1 MVADAPPQSPPQ
13 FETVEELLAFVE
25 DLSPAELSRWIYASD
40 RSILRLLLDRVV
52 AVINNKGGVLK
63 TSVTTNLAG
72 QLAAAGTRVLVID
85 LDRQGNCAQD
95 LGYGT
100 DERDDQGLG
109 IVQAVLGSTALLPI
123 HNVRPNLDVVPG
135 GKHLD
140 NLRALLTAQR
150 SQSRH
155 AAADALVVPL
165 AHIARNYEV
174 ILIDCPPGEPI
185 VQEVAVGVA
194 RWLLVPV
201 RSDASSRAGM
211 SEVAERVET
220 VREVNP
226 DVELLGVLLTGTTQ
240 TATRIHERV
249 FTRVRED
256 LGPEAYIFKSR
267 IRYAEAA
274 ASDSRER
281 GELAH
286 ELEKVVSDQPAWY
299 DSLRKGQPVERL
311 AGSASSLAGDYA
323 ALAQEFVQTLL
334 EAESEEDEE
343 QDEHASL
350 DDDVLSATDAAVEAP
365 ADGSGGVV
373 ASPATDEGG
382 SGRGKDV
389 VA

>member
-1 MVADAPPQSPPQ
+1 MD
-13 FETVEELLAFVE
+13 ELLAFVE
-25 DLSPAELSRWIYASD
+25 EMDAGELSRWIDSTD
-40 RSILRLLLDRVV
+40 RAILRLLMDRVV
-52 AVINNKGGVLK
+52 AIINNKGGVLK
-63 TSVTTNLAG
+63 TSIATNLAG
-72 QLAAAGTRVLVID
+72 QLAAAGTRVLLLD

-100 DERDDQGLG
+100 DARDDKGLG

-123 HNVRPNLDVVPG
+123 RNVRPNLDVVPG

-155 AAADALVVPL
+155 AAADALVIPL
-165 AHIARNYEV
+165 AHIARDYEV
-174 ILIDCPPGEPI
+174 ILLDCPPGEPI

-226 DVELLGVLLTGTTQ
+226 DVELLGVLLTGTSQ
-240 TATRIHERV
+240 SATRIHERV
-249 FTRVRED
+249 YARVRED
-256 LGPEAYIFKSR
+256 LGPDAYIFKSR

-286 ELEKVVSDQPAWY
+286 ELEKVVSTQPAWY
-299 DSLRKGQPVERL
+299 EAMRSGQPVERL

-334 EAESEEDEE
+334 EAESEGAADDEGASAGEDDSANDSVNEGAE
-343 QDEHASL
+343 AIDQDDSGDHRKQDSTSGGGE
-350 DDDVLSATDAAVEAP
+350 SATV
-365 ADGSGGVV
+365 DGRASGEGQGVV
-373 ASPATDEGG
+373 A
-382 SGRGKDV
+382 
-389 VA
+389 